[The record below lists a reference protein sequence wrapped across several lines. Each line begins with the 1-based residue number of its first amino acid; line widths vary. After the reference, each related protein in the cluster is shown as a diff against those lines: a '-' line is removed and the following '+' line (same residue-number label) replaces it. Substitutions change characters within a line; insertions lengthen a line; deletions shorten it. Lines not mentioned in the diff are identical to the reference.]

1 MIFLQ
6 EEKNFTHSVIME
18 KRKKMVVTG
27 VKEVES
33 FDENIIICTTEM
45 GEMTVKGNG
54 LHISGFNKETGDFSL
69 DGTVC
74 AVAYTDDRKTGGSV
88 FSRIFK

>member
-1 MIFLQ
+1 MQ
-6 EEKNFTHSVIME
+6 EERNVTHSVIIE
-18 KRKKMVVTG
+18 RRKKMVVTG

-33 FDENIIICTTEM
+33 FSENTIITVTEM

-54 LHISGFNKETGDFSL
+54 LHISGFNRETGDLSV
-69 DGTVC
+69 DGCVS

-88 FSRIFK
+88 WGRIFK